1 MQNVQFDA
9 FGEPVSNEP
18 PQAPA
23 KPLMSK
29 RLMLT
34 AVGFYWALV
43 AVLVVARAYFFDP
56 DFAGKFG
63 QVEAFAR
70 NLLHF
75 LVA

>member
-9 FGEPVSNEP
+9 FGEPVSDELAQP
-18 PQAPA
+18 SRQ
-23 KPLMSK
+23 PLVSK

-56 DFAGKFG
+56 DFAGKIG
-63 QVEAFAR
+63 RVEAFAR